1 MARRLFGF
9 ASGVVVALA
18 LVAGTAARISP
29 AMADDTGFAS
39 AHDLRREGGRTCQVG
54 HYHSG
59 AGTGRT
65 RKAAEADAIKSW
77 SSFTAFE
84 YGTDWARF
92 SKAASKRISCSASSN
107 GYDCSLE
114 ARACK

>member
-1 MARRLFGF
+1 MAKRMIGIASATALALTAFVGNLSVTAALADDSGF
-9 ASGVVVALA
+9 AS
-18 LVAGTAARISP
+18 
-29 AMADDTGFAS
+29 M
-39 AHDLRREGGRTCQVG
+39 HDLRREGGRTCQVG

-59 AGTGRT
+59 GGSGRT
-65 RKAAEADAIKSW
+65 RKLAEADAIKSW

-92 SKAASKRISCSASSN
+92 SKAASKRMSCSTSSS
-107 GYDCSLE
+107 GYDCNVE

>member
-1 MARRLFGF
+1 MAKRMIGI
-9 ASGVVVALA
+9 ASATALA
-18 LVAGTAARISP
+18 LTAVISNFSVTS
-29 AMADDTGFAS
+29 ALADDTGFAS
-39 AHDLRREGGRTCQVG
+39 THELRREGGRTCQVG

-59 AGTGRT
+59 SGSGRT
-65 RKAAEADAIKSW
+65 RKLAEIDAIKSW

-92 SKAASKRISCSASSN
+92 SKAASKRMSCSAGSS

-114 ARACK
+114 ARPCK